1 MTATLTWLRGIFVR
15 RPGRIVATATGVAI
29 AVALLASIGAFLS
42 SSEAKMTHRAIE
54 RVAVDWQV
62 EAQPGVNAG
71 QVQAGTRAYAGVTA
85 ALPVGFAPTTGLA
98 ATAGGSSQTTGPGQ
112 VLGLPSGYAKT
123 FPSELRTLAGRGD
136 GVVLAQQTAANLHA
150 RPGDTVS
157 IGRRGLPPAR
167 VRVDGVVDLPQA
179 DSLFQ
184 RVGAPTG
191 AQAQAPP
198 DNVILLPQATFR
210 AVEGPLA
217 SARPDLVRTQ
227 LHVKLAHDLPASP
240 SAAFDQVSG
249 QARNLESR
257 LAGAGLVGDNL
268 GATLDKARSDAVYAE
283 LLFLFLGVPGA
294 VIAGLLT
301 ATVAGAGGERRRRDQ
316 ALLRTRGA
324 STRQLVRLALAE
336 AAIAGGLGVAA
347 GLGVALAVGAIV
359 FGTASFGAGTLSA
372 VLWAIGAA
380 LAGLAIAGATIAV
393 PAWRQ
398 ARARTVADARRTV
411 VRRDRAPWWAR
422 CGLDFAALAGA
433 ALVYW
438 QASQNGYQ
446 LVLAPEGVPQV
457 SVNWFALLAPV
468 LAWIGAGLLAY
479 RLADLVLVRGR
490 GPLRQTLRP
499 VAGELSGTVAAT
511 MGRQRTLLARGVALV
526 ALTAAFAASTAV
538 FNSTYQQQA
547 QVDARLT
554 NGADVTVTESPG
566 ANVGPREAATFKH
579 VPGVA
584 SVEPLQHRYA
594 YVGADLQDLYG
605 VRPQTI
611 GAAGD
616 LQDAWFAGGSAKSL
630 MQRLAQ
636 HPDGVLV
643 SAETVRDFQLHP
655 GDLLRLRL
663 QNGATKRF
671 TTVPFHYAGVV
682 KEFPTAPT
690 DSFLVANARYV
701 GAKTG
706 SPAVGTFLIQTG
718 GTAPRTVAAR
728 VHHAVGARAQVSDI
742 QTQRHVVGSNLTAVE
757 LSGLTEVELAFAL
770 VLAAAA
776 TGLVLGSGFAE
787 RRRTFA
793 IASALGARRRQL
805 GGFVWSESAFV
816 SGGGL
821 VLGGLIAAAL
831 ATMLVKVLT
840 GVFDPPPDTVAV
852 PWGYLLALGALC
864 VAATATAGLLVLR
877 ALRRPAI
884 EELRDL

>member
-1 MTATLTWLRGIFVR
+1 LL
-15 RPGRIVATATGVAI
+15 P
-29 AVALLASIGAFLS
+29 ALFGG
-42 SSEAKMTHRAIE
+42 MR
-54 RVAVDWQV
+54 
-62 EAQPGVNAG
+62 
-71 QVQAGTRAYAGVTA
+71 
-85 ALPVGFAPTTGLA
+85 TT
-98 ATAGGSSQTTGPGQ
+98 
-112 VLGLPSGYAKT
+112 
-123 FPSELRTLAGRGD
+123 
-136 GVVLAQQTAANLHA
+136 
-150 RPGDTVS
+150 
-157 IGRRGLPPAR
+157 LPP
-167 VRVDGVVDLPQA
+167 
-179 DSLFQ
+179 
-184 RVGAPTG
+184 
-191 AQAQAPP
+191 
-198 DNVILLPQATFR
+198 
-210 AVEGPLA
+210 
-217 SARPDLVRTQ
+217 
-227 LHVKLAHDLPASP
+227 
-240 SAAFDQVSG
+240 
-249 QARNLESR
+249 
-257 LAGAGLVGDNL
+257 
-268 GATLDKARSDAVYAE
+268 
-283 LLFLFLGVPGA
+283 
-294 VIAGLLT
+294 
-301 ATVAGAGGERRRRDQ
+301 RDQ

-336 AAIAGGLGVAA
+336 ATLAGAIGVAVGLGAA
-347 GLGVALAVGAIV
+347 LLIGTSE

-372 VLWAIGAA
+372 ALWATGAG
-380 LAGLAIAGATIAV
+380 LAGLAIAATAIAL

-398 ARARTVADARRTV
+398 ARALTVAGARRAV
-411 VRRDRAPWWAR
+411 VRRDRGPRWER
-422 CGLDFAALAGA
+422 YGLDFAALAGA

-438 QASQNGYQ
+438 QASQNGYE

-457 SVNWFALLAPV
+457 SVNWLALLAPV
-468 LAWIGAGLLAY
+468 LAWLGAGLLAY
-479 RLADLVLVRGR
+479 RLAGLALVRGR
-490 GPLRQTLRP
+490 GPLGRSLRP

-511 MGRQRTLLARGVALV
+511 MGRQRATLARGVALV

-566 ANVGPREAATFKH
+566 ANGGPGEAATIKR

-611 GAAGD
+611 GTAGD

-630 MQRLAQ
+630 MQRIGR

-701 GAKTG
+701 AAKTG
-706 SPAVGTFLIQTG
+706 SPAIGTFLVQTD
-718 GTAPRTVAAR
+718 GTPPQTVAAR
-728 VHHAVGARAQVSDI
+728 VRHAVGQRAQITDI
-742 QTQRHVVGSNLTAVE
+742 QTQRRVVGSNLTAVE
-757 LSGLTEVELAFAL
+757 LSGLTRVELAFAL

-787 RRRTFA
+787 RRRAFA

-821 VLGGLIAAAL
+821 VLGAAIAAAL
-831 ATMLVKVLT
+831 ATMLVKVLS
-840 GVFDPPPDTVAV
+840 GVFDPPPDAVAV
-852 PWGYLLALGALC
+852 PWGYLLVLAGLC
-864 VAATATAGLLVLR
+864 VAATGVAGLLVLR
-877 ALRRPAI
+877 ALRRPPI